1 MIGRQMNIYIRK
13 PIYFTVTWQAQGK
26 TLKTEQVEAGGSA
39 IPPSVNVELYKL
51 KGWDKS
57 YDKITSNM
65 IINAILE
72 KLPTCI
78 VRFIKDKTVLK
89 TQEILVGGNATPP
102 DGYTSETNNE
112 YESSWD
118 KPYTNITVDTDIYL
132 KLLHV
137 NVSDILSDTVSLFV
151 RKANNKTL
159 TYAPDNADGITETGM
174 INLAEMEQSLKP
186 NDKIIPIN
194 DDALCTVTD
203 SGLYFSGIIYSL
215 QYKITPRKILSYQ
228 KIANDNT
235 VIWAQMYDKVLYY
248 INSSGEMYVGGDFT
262 TSSYLN
268 LTFKRVTSNLDVT
281 SLTHYNTTPRVVIS
295 NISIY
300 NGAHLFHTFNLLF
313 KDGKMRKVII
323 SIASLSEGFHI
334 GISDSDSDLHFLAN
348 TSVKRVVYSYNK
360 QLIETTD
367 NKVYIVTG
375 ISLYKYYTYDKLN
388 EHITFKYEC
397 VSDKNPQL
405 HDIAYIESSSF
416 SSSRD
421 AIVTTNGDLYGV
433 PCEVDEYYGP
443 SRSEV
448 KLLLNNVKQV
458 VNTSY
463 GYICLT
469 NNNEIYVMGG
479 NPRGE
484 LGVGHKEPVPTM
496 TKLNLDFKVKK
507 LGSIYWDNII
517 LSEDG
522 RLYYS
527 GQGEINTT
535 IEQNGVYE
543 THPSYIFTRI

>member
-13 PIYFTVTWQAQGK
+13 PVYFTVTWRANGN
-26 TLKTEQVEAGGSA
+26 TLKTEQVEAGFAA
-39 IPPSVNVELYKL
+39 IPPVVNVEFYTL
-51 KGWDKS
+51 KGWDKP
-57 YDKITSNM
+57 YNKITSN
-65 IINAILE
+65 ITINAVLE

-78 VRFIKDKTVLK
+78 VRFIKDTTVLK

-102 DGYTSETNNE
+102 DGYTSGTNNE

-118 KPYTNITVDTDIYL
+118 KPYTNISVDTDIYL
-132 KLLHV
+132 KLLHI

-159 TYAPDNADGITETGM
+159 TYAPDNADGITKTGM

-186 NDKIIPIN
+186 HDKIIPIN
-194 DDALCTVTD
+194 DHALCTVTD
-203 SGLYFSGIIYSL
+203 NGLYFSGIIHALHHGTKS
-215 QYKITPRKILSYQ
+215 REILSYQ
-228 KIANDNT
+228 NIANDNT
-235 VIWAQMYDKVLYY
+235 IIWAQIYDDVIYY

-281 SLTHYNTTPRVVIS
+281 SLTHYNTTPRVIIS
-295 NISIY
+295 NISKY
-300 NGAHLFHTFNLLF
+300 NGAQLIHTFNLLF
-313 KDGKMRKVII
+313 KDGKMRKVIV
-323 SIASLSEGFHI
+323 STANLSEGFKI
-334 GISDSDSDLHFLAN
+334 GISDSDSDLKFLAN

-375 ISLYKYYTYDKLN
+375 INLYKYYTFDKLN
-388 EHITFKYEC
+388 EHVTFKYEC

-405 HDIAYIESSSF
+405 HDIAYIESSTF

-433 PCEVDEYYGP
+433 PCEVDDYYGP

-469 NNNEIYVMGG
+469 NNNEIYVMGR

-484 LGVGHKEPVPTM
+484 LGVGHKNPVPTM
-496 TKLNLDFKVKK
+496 TKLNLNFKVKK

-535 IEQNGVYE
+535 IEQNGV
-543 THPSYIFTRI
+543 HKNNSSYVFTRI